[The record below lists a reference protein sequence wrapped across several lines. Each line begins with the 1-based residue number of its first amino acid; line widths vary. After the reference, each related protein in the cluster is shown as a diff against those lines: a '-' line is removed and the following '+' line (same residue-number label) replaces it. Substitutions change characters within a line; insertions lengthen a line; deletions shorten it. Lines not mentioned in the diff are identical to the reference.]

1 MVFLNRFIFRQDMEV
16 TMSEVWIR
24 YKDYYILQLSNRS
37 WGVSYGLDAAGY
49 KLRVFDSLEKAL
61 RWIDGE

>member
-1 MVFLNRFIFRQDMEV
+1 
-16 TMSEVWIR
+16 MSEVWIR